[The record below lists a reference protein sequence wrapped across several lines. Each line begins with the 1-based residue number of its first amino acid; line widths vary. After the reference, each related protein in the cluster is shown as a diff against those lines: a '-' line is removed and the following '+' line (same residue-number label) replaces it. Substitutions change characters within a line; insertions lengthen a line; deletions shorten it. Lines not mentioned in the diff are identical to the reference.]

1 MHRESDM
8 ASNRPANFSTATL
21 QHVLSRRSSLR
32 QLGLAGLALSAAPAF
47 AEDIIKLPL
56 PSDPRERPLTHDF
69 PQKGT
74 MILQRTRPPLLETPF
89 EVFDHGVFTPNN
101 QFYVRWHWAVI
112 PTSVDV
118 ASFRLAVRG
127 HLNQTLSLS
136 IDDLRS
142 LPQVELAAVNQCSGN
157 SRGFYE
163 PRVPGAQWS
172 DGAMGNAIWT
182 GVRLKDVLDHAGV
195 KAGAVQVRF
204 DGLDEP
210 VVPDAPDFKKSLDID
225 HARDGEVMI
234 AYAMNGEQLPLLNGF
249 PLRLIVP
256 GWYSTYWVK
265 MLNDIEVLD
274 KPDDNFWMA
283 VAYTIP
289 DTPHASITPGQ
300 TGVKLVPINKMVP
313 RSFFTNVASGATLP
327 AGRSAPLRG
336 IAFGGDSGVAK
347 VELSIDGGKSW
358 QPTALGKDHGKYSF
372 RQWTVNVSL
381 GEKGSHSFMVRCT
394 NQGGDVQPEAP
405 NWNPS
410 GFMRNVIETVQV
422 TAS

>member
-1 MHRESDM
+1 M
-8 ASNRPANFSTATL
+8 AHLGNNLPRHSIMGNSALTHL
-21 QHVLSRRSSLR
+21 LSRRAALW
-32 QLGLAGLALSAAPAF
+32 QLGLASLSLAAAPAF
-47 AEDIIKLPL
+47 AEDMIKLPL

-74 MILQRTRPPLLETPF
+74 MILQRTRPPLLETPM
-89 EVFDHGVFTPNN
+89 EVFDRGVFTPNN

-118 ASFRLAVRG
+118 TTFKLAVRG
-127 HLNQTLSLS
+127 HVNQTLSLS
-136 IDDLRS
+136 LDNLRG
-142 LPQVELAAVNQCSGN
+142 LPQVELAAINQCSGN
-157 SRGFYE
+157 SRGYYE

-172 DGAMGNAIWT
+172 HGAMGNAVWT
-182 GVRLKDVLDHAGV
+182 GVRLKDVLDRAGV

-204 DGLDEP
+204 NGLDEP

-265 MLNDIEVLD
+265 MLSDIEVLD

-313 RSFFTNVASGATLP
+313 RSFFTNVAGGATLP
-327 AGRSAPLRG
+327 AGNAALRG

-347 VELSIDGGKSW
+347 VELSADGGKSW
-358 QPTALGKDHGKYSF
+358 QPTTLGKDHGKYSF
-372 RQWTVNVSL
+372 RQWETNIPL
-381 GEKGSHSFMVRCT
+381 AKGGHVFMVRCT
-394 NQGGDVQPEAP
+394 NQAGDVQPDAP

-422 TAS
+422 AAI